1 MPFFFIFI
9 FCAAADRVHLYIIR
23 FTLQILILLT
33 EALNAIT
40 NVHKRL
46 GYYLVLFPLLI
57 LIYDDVLTIINEI
70 YLLHLSLSKY
80 ELVSTFFVY
89 LMMSL
94 IYCLHL
100 PLTSGHNIGNIASYS
115 YL

>member
-1 MPFFFIFI
+1 VLLIGSIFFLFHAPFFFF

-23 FTLQILILLT
+23 FILQILILFT
-33 EALNAIT
+33 EVLNAIT

-70 YLLHLSLSKY
+70 YLLHLSLSEY
-80 ELVSTFFVY
+80 ELVSTFF
-89 LMMSL
+89 LF
-94 IYCLHL
+94 I
-100 PLTSGHNIGNIASYS
+100 
-115 YL
+115 